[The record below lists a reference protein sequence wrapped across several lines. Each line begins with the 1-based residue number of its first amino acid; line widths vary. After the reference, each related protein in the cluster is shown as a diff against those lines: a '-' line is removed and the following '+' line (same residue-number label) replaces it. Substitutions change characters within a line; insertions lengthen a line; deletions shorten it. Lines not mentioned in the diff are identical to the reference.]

1 MLLNILSLTRVE
13 RVPPLCSVNK
23 ERIFHFS
30 FKLSVENIQYTY
42 YKNHKNRQ
50 HTDLEFHY
58 EIRQVCPKKKRFRW
72 VT

>member
-1 MLLNILSLTRVE
+1 MLHNILSLTRGE
-13 RVPPLCSVNK
+13 RIPPLCSVNI

-58 EIRQVCPKKKRFRW
+58 EIIQEGSKKK
-72 VT
+72 V